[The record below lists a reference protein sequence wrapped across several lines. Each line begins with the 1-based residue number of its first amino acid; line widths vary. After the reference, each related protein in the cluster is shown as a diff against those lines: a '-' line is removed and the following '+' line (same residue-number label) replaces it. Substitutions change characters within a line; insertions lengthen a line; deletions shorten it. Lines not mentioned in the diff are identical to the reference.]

1 MTDHLPSPGRPPY
14 RTMSPQA
21 EAPHDAKDLI
31 RLSTLLR
38 HRSMVV
44 QRAATSATIRL
55 EDLLRRSTDLCKK

>member
-1 MTDHLPSPGRPPY
+1 
-14 RTMSPQA
+14 MSPQA

-31 RLSTLLR
+31 RLSNLLR